1 MTRWNRAD
9 LETRYQMFNHFMLN
23 DQRNYYNKTL
33 DRHRTAVQQV
43 NRWRAICA
51 LCTGLSA
58 ALAGLIVQVYFT
70 NSAMCA
76 APTSDSAAT
85 CTALGVLVTILV
97 MLSVVMPALGAF
109 FSSLADLYQWDRM
122 ITIYDSAVENIEF
135 ADAQSPMAEMDDAV
149 YRQSINAFVEGT
161 LLVMSDETAQW
172 GQSIRTP
179 PQVADFVAKMREK
192 ASQIG
197 GDADTPKSGTPGA
210 STPSK
215 PPAAPPSTP
224 PG

>member
-1 MTRWNRAD
+1 MTKWNRAD

-33 DRHRTAVQQV
+33 DRHRTAAQQV

-51 LCTGLSA
+51 LNTGLFA
-58 ALAGLIVQVYFT
+58 ALAGLFVQVFFI
-70 NSAMCA
+70 NNAVCV
-76 APTSDSAAT
+76 APTPENAGA
-85 CTALGVLVTILV
+85 CTGLGVLVTILV
-97 MLSVVMPALGAF
+97 ILSVVMPALGAF

-197 GDADTPKSGTPGA
+197 GDADTPKPGTPGA
-210 STPSK
+210 STPST

>member
-1 MTRWNRAD
+1 MTKWNRAD
-9 LETRYQMFNHFMLN
+9 LETRYDLFNHFTLN
-23 DQRNYYNKTL
+23 DQRNYYIKTL
-33 DRHRTAVQQV
+33 DRHRLAAQQV

-51 LCTGLSA
+51 LSTGLFA
-58 ALAGLIVQVYFT
+58 ALAGLIVQVAFI
-70 NSAMCA
+70 NNAVCA
-76 APTSDSAAT
+76 APAAENAGA
-85 CTALGVLVTILV
+85 CAVLATIVTILV
-97 MLSVVMPALGAF
+97 ILSVVMPAAGAF

-135 ADAQSPMAEMDDAV
+135 ADAQSPMHEMDDAV
-149 YRQSINAFVEGT
+149 YRQSMNAFAEGT

-192 ASQIG
+192 ASKIG
-197 GDADTPKSGTPGA
+197 GDADNPKPETPGTSPP
-210 STPSK
+210 ST

>member
-51 LCTGLSA
+51 LCTGLFA
-58 ALAGLIVQVYFT
+58 ALAGLIVQVFFI
-70 NSAMCA
+70 NNAMCA
-76 APTSDSAAT
+76 APAPGDANV
-85 CTALGVLVTILV
+85 CTALRVFVTTLVI
-97 MLSVVMPALGAF
+97 LSVVMPALGAF

-135 ADAQSPMAEMDDAV
+135 ADAQSPLPEMDDAV
-149 YRQSINAFVEGT
+149 YRQSINAFAEGT

-197 GDADTPKSGTPGA
+197 GDADNPKPA
-210 STPSK
+210 TPST